1 MSAKS
6 HLRSATTPTLGRRRH
21 HPLRHPLKGSVAA
34 ALMDRPSAAGLVA
47 TATATAQRSHPTPP
61 VAVPDGSGTGR
72 SLPPYLLIIASL
84 CSLFATLLSLT
95 SIYSHLKNYRKPHLQ
110 RFVVRLILIVPIY
123 STSSAIGLFSLPA
136 AFLIDLIRDLYEAF
150 AIYCF
155 FELLV
160 AYLGGERS
168 VLVLMIGRRPIQ
180 HPWPFRI
187 FLREMDMSD
196 PYTFLAIKR
205 GILQYVQIKPIL
217 AASTVILKTFGRY
230 EEGELSAG
238 NGYTY
243 VSTVYSERGRRKR
256 ELHTLKLIT
265 ASRSRTS

>member
-1 MSAKS
+1 MVYA
-6 HLRSATTPTLGRRRH
+6 
-21 HPLRHPLKGSVAA
+21 
-34 ALMDRPSAAGLVA
+34 PSPPSSLLESTVTSTIEHVFA
-47 TATATAQRSHPTPP
+47 TPP
-61 VAVPDGSGTGR
+61 IELPDGSGTGR
-72 SLPPYLLIIASL
+72 SLPTGLLALATISSL
-84 CSLFATLLSLT
+84 SATIVSLAT
-95 SIYSHLKNYRKPHLQ
+95 IYVHLKNYRKPHLQ

-123 STSSAIGLFSLPA
+123 ATSSCIGLFSLPA

-168 VLVLMIGRRPIQ
+168 VLILMIGRRPVA
-180 HPWPFRI
+180 HPWPFNI
-187 FLREMDMSD
+187 LLREMDMSD

-217 AASTVILKTFGRY
+217 AVSTIILKSIGRY
-230 EEGELSAG
+230 EEGALEAG

-243 VSTVYSERGRRKR
+243 VSTVYSKY
-256 ELHTLKLIT
+256 LPK
-265 ASRSRTS
+265 

>member
-1 MSAKS
+1 MW
-6 HLRSATTPTLGRRRH
+6 
-21 HPLRHPLKGSVAA
+21 
-34 ALMDRPSAAGLVA
+34 A
-47 TATATAQRSHPTPP
+47 TATEMARVQANPTPP

-72 SLPPYLLIIASL
+72 SLPPSLLIVAAVSSL
-84 CSLFATLLSLT
+84 SATVLSLT
-95 SIYSHLKNYRKPHLQ
+95 SIYTHLKNYRKPNLQ
-110 RFVVRLILIVPIY
+110 RFVVRLILIVPIFA
-123 STSSAIGLFSLPA
+123 TSSLIGLFSLPA
-136 AFLIDLIRDLYEAF
+136 AFLIDLVRDLYEAF

-168 VLVLMIGRRPIQ
+168 VLVLMIGRQPVQ

-217 AASTVILKTFGRY
+217 ALATVLLKAFGKY
-230 EEGELSAG
+230 EEGEFAAD

-243 VSTVYSERGRRKR
+243 VSSIYSEYQ
-256 ELHTLKLIT
+256 LSSALKKGSKTCL
-265 ASRSRTS
+265 ATSSLT